1 MTPPS
6 SMPNARLPKVGSV
19 RRCPNCD
26 APRALIKQWPRSA
39 DAWDVSCSRC
49 GHAWQERSRRSFVD
63 TIRES
68 PEKLVFGAM
77 CFSVLAGAGFVLLLV
92 LHLFGAMMSRGAQD
106 VTLLAILFFG
116 ALVSLVVIAK
126 RMTPPP
132 DVDDRRSG

>member
-1 MTPPS
+1 MTS
-6 SMPNARLPKVGSV
+6 SSKPASARLPKVGSV

-39 DAWDVSCSRC
+39 DEWDVSCTRC

-77 CFSVLAGAGFVLLLV
+77 CFSVLTGAGFVLLLV
-92 LHLFGAMMSRGAQD
+92 LHLFGEMMSRGAQD
-106 VTLLAILFFG
+106 VSLLAILFFG
-116 ALVSLVVIAK
+116 ALVALVVLAK
-126 RMTPPP
+126 RMTPPR
-132 DVDDRRSG
+132 DADDRRSG